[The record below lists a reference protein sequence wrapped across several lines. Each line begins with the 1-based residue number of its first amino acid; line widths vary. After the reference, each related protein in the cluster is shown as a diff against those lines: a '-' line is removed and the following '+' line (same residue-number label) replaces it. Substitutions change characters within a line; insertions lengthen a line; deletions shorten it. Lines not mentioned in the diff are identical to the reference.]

1 MTSVPMRYFA
11 SKLPDHV
18 KVQMPSLSPTMEKG
32 NIAKWCK
39 KEGDEVNPG
48 DILAEVE
55 TDKATVDFEMQ
66 EEGYIAKLLV
76 EEGAKDVSLG
86 EIVAIL
92 VTNKED
98 VAAFKDY
105 KSEKGGKAPAKPK
118 KEETKD
124 AKQEAEDKKG
134 QKGKQDEADEE
145 AIDPKDVKSESGKA
159 KPKKDS
165 GDRVIASP
173 YARKL
178 AEEKGIDLSEVSGT
192 GPNGRI
198 VAADIEEHTPSKAA
212 PKKKGEVAQA
222 PSTGKYKD
230 IEVSQMRKVI
240 AQRLSQSKETIPHY
254 YVSVECEVDKLLALR
269 AKLNNH
275 SSSKISVNDMIIKA
289 ASLAALQVPSTNS
302 SWQGE
307 FIREFKNVDMSV
319 AVSTPKGLITPIIRN
334 ANVKGLQ
341 QIATEMKDLATR
353 ARDNKLKLDEFQG
366 GTFSISNMGMFG
378 VSHFSAIINPPQACI
393 LAVGGAQKRVLPNE
407 TVGPNQSEFR
417 VANVLTVTL
426 SSDHRVVDG
435 ADAATWGQHFK
446 KYIENPELML
456 L

>member
-1 MTSVPMRYFA
+1 MRYFS

-66 EEGYIAKLLV
+66 EEGFIAKLLV
-76 EEGAKDVSLG
+76 EEGAKDVNLG

-92 VTNKED
+92 VNSKED
-98 VAAFKDY
+98 VEAFKDY
-105 KSEKGGKAPAKPK
+105 KPEKGGKAAAQPK
-118 KEETKD
+118 KEETRD
-124 AKQEAEDKKG
+124 AKQEKEDKKG
-134 QKGKQDEADEE
+134 QKGKQDEADEA
-145 AIDPKDVKSESGKA
+145 AIDPKDVKSESGKSA
-159 KPKKDS
+159 SRRDT
-165 GDRVIASP
+165 GDRVVASP

-178 AEEKGIDLSEVSGT
+178 AEEKGIDLSEVTGT
-192 GPNGRI
+192 GPHGRI
-198 VAADIEEHTPSKAA
+198 IAADIEEYTPSKAA
-212 PKKKGEVAQA
+212 KKKGGVAQA
-222 PSTGKYKD
+222 PSTGKYTD
-230 IEVSQMRKVI
+230 VEVSQMRKVI

-269 AKLNNH
+269 AKLNTH

-319 AVSTPKGLITPIIRN
+319 AVSTPKGLITPIIKN

-341 QIATEMKDLATR
+341 QIATEMKDLANR
-353 ARDNKLKLDEFQG
+353 ARENKLKLDEFQG
-366 GTFSISNMGMFG
+366 GTFSISNMGMYG